1 MRIRLSMPSG
11 AVTPEALNSALE
23 ATTLTNEALL
33 RTGKYPSAREAI
45 DRGVRWRPEPPG
57 DEHFDILPTVLGR
70 GWGDC
75 DDLAP
80 YHAASLR
87 VTGEDEDAHAF
98 VKRTGPKR
106 WHALVRRGDGTID
119 DPSLWAG
126 MPTRDKGPRYAPVLS
141 PLVVGGIPEGRM
153 AIHAAPSRG
162 QRYARVDIPHMVP
175 CELALASCARAASS
189 PAALLEALRGARVVG
204 EAIGCG
210 PDTMGRLVGAEQ
222 LMTAETPGDI
232 VRVLRGLDFVSPQL
246 ASDVV
251 GIADSVGLFGLGPL
265 ADIAKGAAGG
275 ALSKILPGGGAAPAA
290 PGGGGGGGFPGGGG
304 GSPAGGGGRSN
315 SWLINTPP
323 PIIVRY

>member
-1 MRIRLSMPSG
+1 
-11 AVTPEALNSALE
+11 
-23 ATTLTNEALL
+23 
-33 RTGKYPSAREAI
+33 
-45 DRGVRWRPEPPG
+45 
-57 DEHFDILPTVLGR
+57 
-70 GWGDC
+70 
-75 DDLAP
+75 
-80 YHAASLR
+80 
-87 VTGEDEDAHAF
+87 
-98 VKRTGPKR
+98 
-106 WHALVRRGDGTID
+106 
-119 DPSLWAG
+119 
-126 MPTRDKGPRYAPVLS
+126 
-141 PLVVGGIPEGRM
+141 M

-251 GIADSVGLFGLGPL
+251 GMADSVGFFGVGPL
-265 ADIAKGAAGG
+265 LDIAKGAAGG
-275 ALSKILPGGGAAPAA
+275 ALGKILPGGGMAAQAGQAVAPA
-290 PGGGGGGGFPGGGG
+290 GGGGFPGGGG